1 MTKNTAKRQIHKLL
15 LLDGMNAF
23 MIAGASWVALL
34 AARGYSMLE
43 IGLLE
48 SIFHVASMS
57 FEIPSGAIA
66 DVFGR
71 KKTMVASQMMNV
83 LASIV
88 MIFSH
93 SFVSISIAMIFSAF
107 SYNLAS
113 GSREALAYDSLK
125 SAGDEEDYEKFA
137 ANDMVIYD
145 FAMSFATL
153 MAGVTLLLGYQ
164 KAYAIDVIAG
174 VSSILVAWTLLEA
187 KVSPEAG
194 DTQEAKVSPE
204 ARDTQEAK
212 VSHEASVS
220 QETKV
225 SPETK
230 KSVVERF
237 VEVAKESYQFLR
249 ENRRCR
255 RMIIF
260 NATIGALAVL
270 VVFFAQ
276 ALLPEL
282 GMQKV
287 LLGPALFALNLGSVA
302 GAKAENYLPKM
313 SYKKTG
319 LLSVIGV
326 SLAVLSI
333 LTNQCWLIIAG
344 GFVGSFADSLIEVK
358 TDVELNRQIPSE
370 QRATLM
376 SVNSFTYSVVM
387 IILSPIFGSVIS

>member
-194 DTQEAKVSPE
+194 DTQEAKVSY
-204 ARDTQEAK
+204 D
-212 VSHEASVS
+212 ASVS
-220 QETKV
+220 QETKG

-358 TDVELNRQIPSE
+358 TDVELNRQILSE

>member
-125 SAGDEEDYEKFA
+125 SAGDEDDYEKFA

-153 MAGVTLLLGYQ
+153 MAGVTMLLGYQ

-187 KVSPEAG
+187 KVSPE
-194 DTQEAKVSPE
+194 TM
-204 ARDTQEAK
+204 DTQEAK
-212 VSHEASVS
+212 VSHEVT
-220 QETKV
+220 ETKD
-225 SPETK
+225 SM
-230 KSVVERF
+230 VERF

-319 LLSVIGV
+319 LLSMIGV

>member
-1 MTKNTAKRQIHKLL
+1 MIKNTAKRQIHKLL

-194 DTQEAKVSPE
+194 DTQ
-204 ARDTQEAK
+204 D
-212 VSHEASVS
+212 
-220 QETKV
+220 
-225 SPETK
+225 
-230 KSVVERF
+230 VVWI
-237 VEVAKESYQFLR
+237 S
-249 ENRRCR
+249 
-255 RMIIF
+255 
-260 NATIGALAVL
+260 
-270 VVFFAQ
+270 
-276 ALLPEL
+276 
-282 GMQKV
+282 
-287 LLGPALFALNLGSVA
+287 
-302 GAKAENYLPKM
+302 
-313 SYKKTG
+313 
-319 LLSVIGV
+319 LLSWY
-326 SLAVLSI
+326 LCLPR
-333 LTNQCWLIIAG
+333 LQL
-344 GFVGSFADSLIEVK
+344 L
-358 TDVELNRQIPSE
+358 Q
-370 QRATLM
+370 
-376 SVNSFTYSVVM
+376 
-387 IILSPIFGSVIS
+387 

>member
-187 KVSPEAG
+187 RVSL
-194 DTQEAKVSPE
+194 E

-212 VSHEASVS
+212 VSYDASVS

-319 LLSVIGV
+319 LLSVFGV

-358 TDVELNRQIPSE
+358 TDVELNRQILSE

>member
-187 KVSPEAG
+187 R
-194 DTQEAKVSPE
+194 VSPE

-212 VSHEASVS
+212 VSYDASVS
-220 QETKV
+220 QETKG

-230 KSVVERF
+230 KSVVESF

-358 TDVELNRQIPSE
+358 TDVELNRQILSE

>member
-125 SAGDEEDYEKFA
+125 SAGDEDDYEKFA

-187 KVSPEAG
+187 KVSPEAR
-194 DTQEAKVSPE
+194 DSQEAKVSLE
-204 ARDTQEAK
+204 TRNTQEEK
-212 VSHEASVS
+212 VSHEAT
-220 QETKV
+220 ETK
-225 SPETK
+225 E
-230 KSVVERF
+230 SVVERF
-237 VEVAKESYQFLR
+237 IEVAKESYQFLKV
-249 ENRRCR
+249 NRRCR

-313 SYKKTG
+313 SYKKAG
-319 LLSVIGV
+319 FLSVIGV

-358 TDVELNRQIPSE
+358 TDVELNRRIPSE

>member
-113 GSREALAYDSLK
+113 GSREALGYDSLK

-187 KVSPEAG
+187 KVS
-194 DTQEAKVSPE
+194 
-204 ARDTQEAK
+204 
-212 VSHEASVS
+212 HEASVS
-220 QETKV
+220 QETKI
-225 SPETK
+225 STEATEMK
-230 KSVVERF
+230 ESVVERF

>member
-187 KVSPEAG
+187 R
-194 DTQEAKVSPE
+194 VSPE

-212 VSHEASVS
+212 VSYDASVS

-358 TDVELNRQIPSE
+358 TDVELNRQILSE

>member
-125 SAGDEEDYEKFA
+125 SVGDEEDYEKFA

-187 KVSPEAG
+187 KVS
-194 DTQEAKVSPE
+194 QE
-204 ARDTQEAK
+204 ARDTQEAR
-212 VSHEASVS
+212 VSYDASVS

-333 LTNQCWLIIAG
+333 LTNQCCLIIAG

>member
-125 SAGDEEDYEKFA
+125 SAGDEDDYEKFA

-187 KVSPEAG
+187 KVSPEA
-194 DTQEAKVSPE
+194 
-204 ARDTQEAK
+204 RDTQEEK
-212 VSHEASVS
+212 ASYETT
-220 QETKV
+220 ETKD
-225 SPETK
+225 
-230 KSVVERF
+230 SVVERF

-249 ENRRCR
+249 ANRRCR

-319 LLSVIGV
+319 FLSVIGV

>member
-125 SAGDEEDYEKFA
+125 SAGDEDDYEKFA

-187 KVSPEAG
+187 KVSSVTRE
-194 DTQEAKVSPE
+194 TQEAKVSLE
-204 ARDTQEAK
+204 ARDTQEVK
-212 VSHEASVS
+212 VSHEAT
-220 QETKV
+220 ETKD
-225 SPETK
+225 
-230 KSVVERF
+230 SVVERF

-249 ENRRCR
+249 ANRRCR

>member
-187 KVSPEAG
+187 R
-194 DTQEAKVSPE
+194 VSPE

-358 TDVELNRQIPSE
+358 TDVELNRQILSE

>member
-187 KVSPEAG
+187 
-194 DTQEAKVSPE
+194 
-204 ARDTQEAK
+204 R
-212 VSHEASVS
+212 VSHEASDS
-220 QETKV
+220 QETKA
-225 SPETK
+225 SHEATEMK
-230 KSVVERF
+230 ESVVERF

>member
-71 KKTMVASQMMNV
+71 KKTMVASQTMNV

-93 SFVSISIAMIFSAF
+93 SFVSISTAMIFSAF

-187 KVSPEAG
+187 KVSPEA
-194 DTQEAKVSPE
+194 
-204 ARDTQEAK
+204 
-212 VSHEASVS
+212 SVS
-220 QETKV
+220 QE
-225 SPETK
+225 
-230 KSVVERF
+230 SVVERF
-237 VEVAKESYQFLR
+237 VEVAKESYHFLR

-319 LLSVIGV
+319 LFSVIGV

-344 GFVGSFADSLIEVK
+344 GFIGSFADSLIEVK

-387 IILSPIFGSVIS
+387 IILSPIVGSVIS

>member
-187 KVSPEAG
+187 R
-194 DTQEAKVSPE
+194 VSPE